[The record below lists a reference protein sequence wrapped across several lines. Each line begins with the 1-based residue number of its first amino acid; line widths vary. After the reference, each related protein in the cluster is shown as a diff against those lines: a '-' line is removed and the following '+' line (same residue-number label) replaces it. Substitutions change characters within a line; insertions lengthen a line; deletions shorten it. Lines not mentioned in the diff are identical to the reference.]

1 MFATAFF
8 CLVELLLI
16 SVTLLILYWHSAGCQ
31 RTRALLFLKY
41 KFYNKQ
47 LMKGCS

>member
-16 SVTLLILYWHSAGCQ
+16 SVTLLILYSHSA
-31 RTRALLFLKY
+31 RLPED
-41 KFYNKQ
+41 
-47 LMKGCS
+47 KGSSVSKI